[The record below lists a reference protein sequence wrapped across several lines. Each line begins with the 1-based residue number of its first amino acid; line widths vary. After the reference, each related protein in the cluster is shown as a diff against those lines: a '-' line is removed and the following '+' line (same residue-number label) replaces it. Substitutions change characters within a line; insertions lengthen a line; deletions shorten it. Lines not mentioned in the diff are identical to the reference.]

1 MSVGRSEEFQSRSNM
16 PLKETTAEPEYILDV
31 YRSSVEMS
39 PYLVAVAVHNYK
51 GVESETGE
59 DWRHTVWASEED
71 VASGKADYAA
81 MVGPAVLRF
90 YEEHFGVKY
99 PLPKMDLM
107 YEPHKGGAMENW
119 GLILFDERA
128 LLIDPESTDDDF
140 RFQVLSIIA
149 HEVAH
154 QWFGNLVTCKW
165 WDQTWLNEGFAVF
178 VSYIGANHVDP
189 DSHPWER
196 MYAKDTARVM
206 SADQDITAHSAMTD
220 PVADRSDIERK
231 FGQFTYQ
238 KGGAVMRMISQM
250 IMPATYLKGLNYY
263 LNAMAYSAAT
273 EDDLFFYLEQAAV
286 EDHMWPQ
293 ANGPQGSFGDTM
305 KTWTQQAGLPMVT
318 VQRNC
323 GAVGGCNI
331 TFDQQMLVRA
341 GQEPDLERKW
351 DIPLTFIH
359 LNSSVEPPTNSTQWF
374 SPPNAWIL
382 SAGGPLETW
391 WPLLD
396 QDTPLLVNLDAFGYY
411 RVNYDEPGWRLLA
424 EALRTNYNQVP

>member
-1 MSVGRSEEFQSRSNM
+1 
-16 PLKETTAEPEYILDV
+16 
-31 YRSSVEMS
+31 
-39 PYLVAVAVHNYK
+39 
-51 GVESETGE
+51 
-59 DWRHTVWASEED
+59 
-71 VASGKADYAA
+71 
-81 MVGPAVLRF
+81 
-90 YEEHFGVKY
+90 
-99 PLPKMDLM
+99 
-107 YEPHKGGAMENW
+107 
-119 GLILFDERA
+119 
-128 LLIDPESTDDDF
+128 
-140 RFQVLSIIA
+140 
-149 HEVAH
+149 
-154 QWFGNLVTCKW
+154 
-165 WDQTWLNEGFAVF
+165 
-178 VSYIGANHVDP
+178 
-189 DSHPWER
+189 
-196 MYAKDTARVM
+196 
-206 SADQDITAHSAMTD
+206 
-220 PVADRSDIERK
+220 
-231 FGQFTYQ
+231 
-238 KGGAVMRMISQM
+238 MRMISQM
-250 IMPATYLKGLNYY
+250 IMPATYSKGLNYY
-263 LNAMAYSAAT
+263 LTAMTYSAAT

-318 VQRNC
+318 VQRTC

-424 EALRTNYNQVP
+424 EALRTNYNQVLAPRKPYFSVLGC